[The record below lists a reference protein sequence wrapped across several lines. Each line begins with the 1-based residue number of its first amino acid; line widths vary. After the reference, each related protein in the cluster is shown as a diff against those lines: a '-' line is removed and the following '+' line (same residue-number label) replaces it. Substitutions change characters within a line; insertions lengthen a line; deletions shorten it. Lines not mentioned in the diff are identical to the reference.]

1 MFLFVACTC
10 LIISMYG
17 GGFATIPAYLS
28 DIFGTRN
35 VGAIHGRLLTAWS
48 VAGILGPALVNGI
61 RERLIDNGVAPSA
74 AYTPTMYL
82 MAGLLLVALVADL
95 LVRPV
100 AARHYIPEDED
111 EASVAVKADSEAMA
125 DANA

>member
-1 MFLFVACTC
+1 MC
-10 LIISMYG
+10 IRDS
-17 GGFATIPAYLS
+17 
-28 DIFGTRN
+28 IFGTRN

-61 RERLIDNGVAPSA
+61 RERLIDSGVAPSN
-74 AYTPTMYL
+74 AYSPTMYL

-100 AARHYIPEDED
+100 AARHYLPDGEG
-111 EASVAVKADSEAMA
+111 EASVST
-125 DANA
+125 NA